1 MKKVF
6 NKLGA
11 AFLAVCLTFSCFTF
25 VTHAASGTLQF
36 SDPSGAAG
44 DTVSVTAKVSTGGAV
59 IGDTDIT
66 VTYDTS
72 LLKFISGTN
81 VTGSDGTLKL
91 SAKGDGTSTEASY
104 SMEFTAL
111 KEGTATLKATNYTAY
126 LYNDNSLNLSLGT
139 SQVTIQG
146 GTPVTTDTDSGQKS
160 GKAENGAPK
169 VQLNGKTYTVNANFS
184 KAVIPNGFEES
195 DTQLDGKNTKAMVQK
210 SSGQYLYYLEDSD
223 GNSDYYLY
231 SSEDGSF
238 SPTEAIDIAPDVTI
252 FLMNHKDKE
261 GLPPEYKSTT
271 TDIKG
276 KEFSAWQDTSQ
287 KEYYLVYAL
296 SSDGKKGY
304 YKYDTAEKTYQRFTL
319 PSVQKAETK
328 NALSDKIFNFVKTH
342 MILIMCAAW
351 GAFLL
356 LLIIII
362 ILAVKLTHRNHE
374 LDDLYDEYGLDD
386 MGEQGGQA
394 NKNKGRKKS
403 AAFYDDDSDDDDEYG
418 DDDFADEEY
427 SDDEYEDDDFADEEY
442 SDDEYG
448 DDEFSEAEYT
458 GDDDFPEPEYTGDEY
473 EDDEFSEAEY
483 TDDEFEDDDDPDE
496 EFSDVEYE
504 DEDEDFEDYD
514 EEAAKRPSGR
524 RKKKD
529 DNYSVDFI
537 DI

>member
-44 DTVSVTAKVSTGGAV
+44 DTVSVTAKVSTGGAA

-72 LLKFISGTN
+72 LLKFKSGTN

-91 SAKGDGTSTEASY
+91 STKGDGTSTEASY

-111 KEGTATLKATNYTAY
+111 KEGTATLKATDYTAY
-126 LYNDNSLNLSLGT
+126 LYNNDSLNLSLGT

-146 GTPVTTDTDSGQKS
+146 GTPVTDAGSAPKS
-160 GKAENGAPK
+160 GKAEDGAPK
-169 VQLNGKTYTVNANFS
+169 VQVNGKTYTVNANFS
-184 KAVIPNGFEES
+184 QAVIPNGFEES
-195 DTQLDGKNTKAMVQK
+195 DTQLDGKNTKAMLQK

-238 SPTEAIDIAPDVTI
+238 TPTEAIDITPDVTI

-271 TDIKG
+271 TDIGG

-296 SSDGKKGY
+296 SSDGKKDY
-304 YKYDTAEKTYQRFTL
+304 YKYDTTEKTYQRFTL
-319 PSVQKAETK
+319 PVVQKTETK

-342 MILIMCAAW
+342 MTLIMCAAW

-386 MGEQGGQA
+386 MGEPEEQAKKKKGG
-394 NKNKGRKKS
+394 KKS
-403 AAFYDDDSDDDDEYG
+403 APLYDDFDDDEEYG

-427 SDDEYEDDDFADEEY
+427 SDDEYEDDDFSDAEY
-442 SDDEYG
+442 S
-448 DDEFSEAEYT
+448 
-458 GDDDFPEPEYTGDEY
+458 GDEY
-473 EDDEFSEAEY
+473 EDDEFSDVEYLGGEYEDDDFSEAEY
-483 TDDEFEDDDDPDE
+483 TDDEYEDDDFSEAEYSSDEYEDDPDE
-496 EFSDVEYE
+496 EYTDDEY
-504 DEDEDFEDYD
+504 DEDDDFEDYD
-514 EEAAKRPSGR
+514 EKAAKRPSGR
-524 RKKKD
+524 RKKKG